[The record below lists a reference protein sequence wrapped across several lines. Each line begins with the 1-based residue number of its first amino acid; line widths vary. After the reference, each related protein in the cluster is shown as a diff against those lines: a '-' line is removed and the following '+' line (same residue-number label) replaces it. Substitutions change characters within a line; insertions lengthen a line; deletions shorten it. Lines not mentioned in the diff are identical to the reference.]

1 MKKIK
6 NRHITIATVYN
17 KKGHVL
23 AKTTNSWT
31 KTHPYQAQLA
41 KEVGLDDKQ
50 YLHAEVRAL
59 LKARG
64 KQVYKIKIE
73 RYGANGE
80 PLNACPCPICAKAI
94 KEHNIKVIEYTL

>member
-1 MKKIK
+1 MKPRKITK
-6 NRHITIATVYN
+6 ATCYDKRGKIVSVAYN
-17 KKGHVL
+17 
-23 AKTTNSWT
+23 TYQ

-50 YLHAEVRAL
+50 FLHAEVRAL
-59 LKARG
+59 IKAKG
-64 KQVYKIKIE
+64 KLIHKIKIE

>member
-1 MKKIK
+1 MKPRKITK
-6 NRHITIATVYN
+6 ATCYDKRGRIISVAYN
-17 KKGHVL
+17 
-23 AKTTNSWT
+23 TYQ

>member
-6 NRHITIATVYN
+6 NRYITIATVYN

-41 KEVGLDDKQ
+41 KEVNLDDKQ
-50 YLHAEVRAL
+50 YLHAEVAAII
-59 LKARG
+59 KAKNRNI
-64 KQVYKIKIE
+64 YKIKIE
-73 RYGANGE
+73 RYGAKGE
-80 PLNACPCPICAKAI
+80 PLNACPCPICQKAI
-94 KEHNIKVIEYTL
+94 KNKGIKVIEYTM